1 MHRVIPLNC
10 MLDALELDVMPTPE
24 SADES
29 SSDDGQAGTGY
40 PNVSSPNP
48 HKTRSNSLS
57 SRSHRRFVV
66 GAHGASAAGGATNVS
81 STSPWQHTF
90 QVITP
95 KRTFKLCAPSEE
107 EEIKWLAALRALIN
121 RERGVTSPG
130 LAPLTNGM
138 YAGYG
143 NGRQASLPPAV
154 GITRASPPSTSIE
167 VPPATAPIAIG
178 SPLATTGPSWEASS
192 APPPPSQ
199 AHRHLPPLDQP
210 SYFPPQPSPAGL
222 ATSPSHGAP
231 GPSRQAITPSLPPL
245 VTTPHSPRNR
255 SATQTAKA
263 AVAEVVRRFHPETSH
278 HSHSH
283 SHSHSQSHSHV
294 RNVQT
299 PI

>member
-1 MHRVIPLNC
+1 MHRVIPLSC
-10 MLDALELDVMPTPE
+10 MLDALELDAMPTPE
-24 SADES
+24 SADET

-40 PNVSSPNP
+40 PNALSPSA
-48 HKTRSNSLS
+48 HKTRSNSHS
-57 SRSHRRFVV
+57 SRSHRRFV
-66 GAHGASAAGGATNVS
+66 GAHGASTAGGATTVS

-130 LAPLTNGM
+130 LAPFTNGM
-138 YAGYG
+138 HAGYGNG

-167 VPPATAPIAIG
+167 IPPATAPVAIG
-178 SPLATTGPSWEASS
+178 SPLAATGASWEASS
-192 APPPPSQ
+192 APPSQ
-199 AHRHLPPLDQP
+199 ANRNLPPLDQP
-210 SYFPPQPSPAGL
+210 SYFPPQPSQAGL
-222 ATSPSHGAP
+222 ATSPSHGTL
-231 GPSRQAITPSLPPL
+231 GSSRQAITPSLPPL

-283 SHSHSQSHSHV
+283 SQAH
-294 RNVQT
+294 NAQT
-299 PI
+299 PT